1 MKPSILREQALTP
14 DGRLMTLSE
23 HDGAYTIRV
32 AGVELMTTR
41 QHHSEEQLARR
52 ACEPLEQARSARVLI
67 GGLGFGFTLRAALG
81 SLRPDA
87 TVTVV
92 EIMPEVVSWNR
103 KPDYG
108 LAGVLLDDPRIE
120 TVLGD
125 VADVVWQRRDF
136 FDAVILDVDN
146 GAAGLTTTENARLY
160 TAPGLA
166 HLHAALR
173 PDGLLAIWSAA
184 ADPAFEERMRR
195 CGFAVITERV
205 PLYAGSRSS
214 ACLFIGR
221 KAKAAG

>member
-1 MKPSILREQALTP
+1 
-14 DGRLMTLSE
+14 
-23 HDGAYTIRV
+23 
-32 AGVELMTTR
+32 
-41 QHHSEEQLARR
+41 
-52 ACEPLEQARSARVLI
+52 VLI
-67 GGLGFGFTLRAALG
+67 GGLGFGYTLRAALG

-108 LAGVLLDDPRIE
+108 LAGVLLDDPRVE
-120 TVLGD
+120 TILGD
-125 VADVVWQRRDF
+125 VADVVGRRRGF

-166 HLHAALR
+166 RLHASLR

-184 ADPAFEERMRR
+184 GDPAFEERLRR
-195 CGFAVITERV
+195 SGFAVITERA
-205 PLYAGSRSS
+205 PLHVGSGSS

-221 KAKAAG
+221 KEKAAG